1 MKKLLM
7 TLVASVAIAV
17 SANAQVFVGGSV
29 GFGSVKVAGN
39 DSEVTYKIVPEV
51 GYNFNKNWAI
61 GLKIG
66 YQKGACNLVDDV
78 FAQGEVIAQDVNT
91 KVFKVAPYGRYTFV
105 HSKYVNV
112 FIDLGLGFA
121 SYTDMG
127 TQFDLG
133 VTPGVAVNLSDKLS
147 FVSHIG
153 FAGFKT
159 FSPKG
164 DDKSSSKFGLDVDQ
178 NNLTFGLYYNF

>member
-66 YQKGACNLVDDV
+66 YQKGACNLVD
-78 FAQGEVIAQDVNT
+78 EEIAQDVNK
-91 KVFKVAPYGRYTFV
+91 KVFTVAPYGRYTFV

-121 SYTDMG
+121 SYIDKG

-164 DDKSSSKFGLDVDQ
+164 DGKSSSKFGVDLDQ

>member
-1 MKKLLM
+1 MF
-7 TLVASVAIAV
+7 T
-17 SANAQVFVGGSV
+17 
-29 GFGSVKVAGN
+29 
-39 DSEVTYKIVPEV
+39 
-51 GYNFNKNWAI
+51 
-61 GLKIG
+61 
-66 YQKGACNLVDDV
+66 
-78 FAQGEVIAQDVNT
+78 
-91 KVFKVAPYGRYTFV
+91 VAPYGRYTFV

-164 DDKSSSKFGLDVDQ
+164 DGKSSSKFGLDVNQ

>member
-66 YQKGACNLVDDV
+66 YQKGACNLVD
-78 FAQGEVIAQDVNT
+78 ENIAQDVNT
-91 KVFKVAPYGRYTFV
+91 KVFTVAPYGRYTFV

-121 SYTDMG
+121 SYTG
-127 TQFDLG
+127 CCRKPQRQALVCFSHRFRRLQDLQPEG
-133 VTPGVAVNLSDKLS
+133 RRQVKQQVR
-147 FVSHIG
+147 
-153 FAGFKT
+153 
-159 FSPKG
+159 
-164 DDKSSSKFGLDVDQ
+164 FGCRPEQPDLRSV
-178 NNLTFGLYYNF
+178 L

>member
-61 GLKIG
+61 GLTIG
-66 YQKGACNLVDDV
+66 YQKGACNLVD
-78 FAQGEVIAQDVNT
+78 ENIAQDVNT
-91 KVFKVAPYGRYTFV
+91 KVFTVAPYGRYTFV

-164 DDKSSSKFGLDVDQ
+164 DGKSSSKFGLDVNQ

>member
-29 GFGSVKVAGN
+29 GFGSVKVAGG

-66 YQKGACNLVDDV
+66 YQKGACNSGCKH
-78 FAQGEVIAQDVNT
+78 QS
-91 KVFKVAPYGRYTFV
+91 V
-105 HSKYVNV
+105 HCSS
-112 FIDLGLGFA
+112 LRTL
-121 SYTDMG
+121 
-127 TQFDLG
+127 
-133 VTPGVAVNLSDKLS
+133 
-147 FVSHIG
+147 HIR
-153 FAGFKT
+153 T
-159 FSPKG
+159 
-164 DDKSSSKFGLDVDQ
+164 L
-178 NNLTFGLYYNF
+178 

>member
-29 GFGSVKVAGN
+29 GFGSVKVGGG

-61 GLKIG
+61 GLTIG
-66 YQKGACNLVDDV
+66 YQKGACNLVDE
-78 FAQGEVIAQDVNT
+78 AIAQDVNT
-91 KVFKVAPYGRYTFV
+91 KVFTVAPYGRYTFV

-164 DDKSSSKFGLDVDQ
+164 DGKSSSKFGVDLDQ